1 MSKSRTIMI
10 SMSMSESSMIKL
22 KVNDKYVLKV
32 IMISMSQSSMIQLKV
47 NDKDWEEAAPPN
59 MWAEHLSLSPGQ
71 ALSIQNWQ
79 TTIFN
84 LSMIVK
90 MNIRLSRRVE
100 EC

>member
-47 NDKDWEEAAPPN
+47 NDKDWEGAAPPN

-90 MNIRLSRRVE
+90 
-100 EC
+100 